1 MLTKQET
8 LLGRGAWAE
17 NRKVREPSRTALPM
31 WVQVS
36 GFMVKGFISGLS
48 LGNQGPS
55 WWHTYCSAKMDSSEE
70 DSGRLVPFP
79 NSSDCFW
86 LVISMFLTRTSCHK
100 ITHASV
106 YYGSWPGWVVSV
118 SISLTEWH
126 DIAMRGKKGSF
137 PRPLQTCSLHLRFAG
152 EAVPPLESWF
162 SKDGENVKVLVAQS
176 CPTVC
181 DPVDCNPLGSSL
193 HGILQARILVW
204 VVISFSRGR
213 W

>member
-1 MLTKQET
+1 MNVWGDTVLTKQET
-8 LLGRGAWAE
+8 LLGRGAWVE

-31 WVQVS
+31 WFQVS
-36 GFMVKGFISGLS
+36 VFMVKGFISGLS

-79 NSSDCFW
+79 NSSDWFW
-86 LVISMFLTRTSCHK
+86 LVISMFLNRTSCHK

-137 PRPLQTCSLHLRFAG
+137 PCPLQTCSLHLRVCRRSSSSPGKLVLKRWWKCESGALLCMGFSRQEYWCGLSFPSPG
-152 EAVPPLESWF
+152 E
-162 SKDGENVKVLVAQS
+162 DGE
-176 CPTVC
+176 
-181 DPVDCNPLGSSL
+181 GS
-193 HGILQARILVW
+193 IQR
-204 VVISFSRGR
+204 RD
-213 W
+213 